1 MEEIK
6 VIDKCSFCGE
16 TKEVIPM
23 KDSQKLIC
31 ADCLIEYQDRVEG
44 YFLPATNNRN
54 EKDNR
59 LCQLNVAV
67 AIAL

>member
-1 MEEIK
+1 MEDIK

-23 KDSQKLIC
+23 KDGQKLIC
-31 ADCLIEYQDRVEG
+31 AECLIDLQDRLEG
-44 YFLPATNNRN
+44 YFLPATNRENI
-54 EKDNR
+54 KDNR
-59 LCQLNVAV
+59 LCQTNAAV